1 PGRHPSHAPVTR
13 TGGTAGRVGGPTR
26 RQEMRLNDLR
36 DVLTHE
42 VKDLYSAEKQLVEA
56 LPKMAEAAHDSRL
69 RQAMENHTE
78 ATKEQVKRLEEVGEM
93 LGTEVT
99 GHACEG
105 MKGLIKE
112 AQGLLDENEP
122 GAALDVALISAAQR
136 VEHYEIAGY
145 GSAVAFAKELGQHDV
160 ARALQKT
167 LDEEGEADEELTAI
181 AESRVNQR
189 AEA

>member
-1 PGRHPSHAPVTR
+1 
-13 TGGTAGRVGGPTR
+13 
-26 RQEMRLNDLR
+26 MRLNDLR

-69 RQAMENHTE
+69 RKAMEKHLE

-122 GAALDVALISAAQR
+122 GAALDVALIAAAQR

>member
-1 PGRHPSHAPVTR
+1 TR
-13 TGGTAGRVGGPTR
+13 FSRDWSSDVCSS
-26 RQEMRLNDLR
+26 DL
-36 DVLTHE
+36 
-42 VKDLYSAEKQLVEA
+42 
-56 LPKMAEAAHDSRL
+56 
-69 RQAMENHTE
+69 

-136 VEHYEIAGY
+136 VEHYDIAGY
-145 GSAVAFAKELGQHDV
+145 EIG
-160 ARALQKT
+160 RASCRERRT
-167 LDEEGEADEELTAI
+167 VEG
-181 AESRVNQR
+181 R
-189 AEA
+189 